1 MPSIDK
7 KEKKIIEAFLFAADE
22 PLDLATLQSKV
33 KKNTDVLEI
42 LNELQKEY
50 QERGINLIK
59 LANRWSFR
67 TSIDLADQLRE
78 EITGQ
83 KKLSKAAIET
93 LAIIAYHQPVTRSE
107 IEEIRGVSFSTG
119 TMEVLFELGWVKPA
133 GRKDIPGK
141 PLAYG
146 TTDSFLS
153 HFNLNSLEDLP
164 NSDELM
170 AAGLIDSRVDS
181 SIFGTSKFTKEDDNS
196 IKENIFSNIDEMI
209 SDTLDNKDA
218 ENNENK
224 EEADQNLDEPYEDNE
239 EDDDYDDDE
248 DEDDDE
254 EDDDEEDEED
264 DKEK

>member
-1 MPSIDK
+1 MSTIDK

-22 PLDLATLQSKV
+22 PLDLETLKSKV
-33 KKNTDVLEI
+33 KKNTDVMQI
-42 LNELQKEY
+42 VDDLQKDY
-50 QERGINLIK
+50 QDRGINLIK

-67 TSIDLADQLRE
+67 TSTDLADQLRE
-78 EITGQ
+78 EVTSQ
-83 KKLSKAAIET
+83 KKLSKAAVET

-164 NSDELM
+164 NSEELM

-181 SIFGTSKFTKEDDNS
+181 SIFGTSKFVKEEDS
-196 IKENIFSNIDEMI
+196 KKENIFTNIDDMI
-209 SDTLDNKDA
+209 SDTLDPK
-218 ENNENK
+218 EQNNE
-224 EEADQNLDEPYEDNE
+224 E
-239 EDDDYDDDE
+239 DDDE
-248 DEDDDE
+248 DEDD
-254 EDDDEEDEED
+254 EDEED
-264 DKEK
+264 SEDDEDEDSDKQK

>member
-1 MPSIDK
+1 MKNGYLKD
-7 KEKKIIEAFLFAADE
+7 KKIIEAFLFAADE
-22 PLDLATLQSKV
+22 PLDMETLQSKV
-33 KKNTDVLEI
+33 SKATDVLKIVE
-42 LNELQKEY
+42 ELQNEY
-50 QERGINLIK
+50 KDRGINLIK
-59 LANRWSFR
+59 LANKWSFR

-78 EITGQ
+78 EVTSQ

-146 TTDSFLS
+146 TSEKFLS

-181 SIFGTSKFTKEDDNS
+181 SIFGTNKFAKEEENENL
-196 IKENIFSNIDEMI
+196 KENIFSNIDDMI
-209 SDTLDNKDA
+209 SDTLK
-218 ENNENK
+218 NEGDTKN
-224 EEADQNLDEPYEDNE
+224 
-239 EDDDYDDDE
+239 
-248 DEDDDE
+248 
-254 EDDDEEDEED
+254 
-264 DKEK
+264 

>member
-1 MPSIDK
+1 MSTIDK

-22 PLDLATLQSKV
+22 PLDLETLKSKV
-33 KKNTDVLEI
+33 KKNTDVMQI
-42 LNELQKEY
+42 VDDLQKDY
-50 QERGINLIK
+50 QDRGINLIK

-67 TSIDLADQLRE
+67 TSTDLADQLRE
-78 EITGQ
+78 EVTSQ
-83 KKLSKAAIET
+83 KKLSKAAVET

-164 NSDELM
+164 NSEELM

-181 SIFGTSKFTKEDDNS
+181 SIFGTSKFVKEEDS
-196 IKENIFSNIDEMI
+196 KKENIFTNIDDMI
-209 SDTLDNKDA
+209 SDTLDPK
-218 ENNENK
+218 EQNNE
-224 EEADQNLDEPYEDNE
+224 E
-239 EDDDYDDDE
+239 DDDE
-248 DEDDDE
+248 DEDD
-254 EDDDEEDEED
+254 EDEED
-264 DKEK
+264 SEDDEDEDSDKPK

>member
-1 MPSIDK
+1 MKNDYLK
-7 KEKKIIEAFLFAADE
+7 DKKIIEAFLFAADE
-22 PLDLATLQSKV
+22 PLDMETLQSKV
-33 KKNTDVLEI
+33 SKATDVLKIVE
-42 LNELQKEY
+42 ELQNEY
-50 QERGINLIK
+50 KDRGINLIK
-59 LANRWSFR
+59 LANKWSFR

-78 EITGQ
+78 EVTSQ

-146 TTDSFLS
+146 TSEKFLS

-181 SIFGTSKFTKEDDNS
+181 SIFGTSKFAKEEENENL
-196 IKENIFSNIDEMI
+196 KENIFSNIDDMI
-209 SDTLDNKDA
+209 SDTLK
-218 ENNENK
+218 NEGDTKN
-224 EEADQNLDEPYEDNE
+224 
-239 EDDDYDDDE
+239 
-248 DEDDDE
+248 
-254 EDDDEEDEED
+254 
-264 DKEK
+264 

>member
-1 MPSIDK
+1 MATVDK

-22 PLDLATLQSKV
+22 PLDLETLQSKV
-33 KKNTDVLEI
+33 KKNTDVLTI
-42 LNELQKEY
+42 LGDLQKDYAEK
-50 QERGINLIK
+50 GINLIK

-67 TSIDLADQLRE
+67 TSLDLADQLRE

-107 IEEIRGVSFSTG
+107 IEEIRGVTFSTG

-153 HFNLNSLEDLP
+153 HFNLNSIEDLP
-164 NSDELM
+164 NSQELM

-181 SIFGTSKFTKEDDNS
+181 SIFGTSKFVKEDDES
-196 IKENIFSNIDEMI
+196 LKENIFTNIDDMI
-209 SDTLDNKDA
+209 GDTL
-218 ENNENK
+218 NEVNIK
-224 EEADQNLDEPYEDNE
+224 NEPSTLA
-239 EDDDYDDDE
+239 
-248 DEDDDE
+248 
-254 EDDDEEDEED
+254 EED
-264 DKEK
+264 DKEDYEDDDEDDNDNDNEREDDKEK

>member
-1 MPSIDK
+1 MATIDK
-7 KEKKIIEAFLFAADE
+7 NEKKIIEAFLFAADE
-22 PLDLATLQSKV
+22 PLDLETLQSKV
-33 KKNTDVLEI
+33 KKNTDVLTI
-42 LNELQKEY
+42 LGDLQKDYAEK
-50 QERGINLIK
+50 GINLIK

-67 TSIDLADQLRE
+67 TSLDLAGQLRE

-146 TTDSFLS
+146 TSDSFLS

-164 NSDELM
+164 NSQELM

-181 SIFGTSKFTKEDDNS
+181 SIFGTSKFVKEDDES
-196 IKENIFSNIDEMI
+196 LKENIFTNIDDMI
-209 SDTLDNKDA
+209 GDTL
-218 ENNENK
+218 NEVNIK
-224 EEADQNLDEPYEDNE
+224 NEPSTLAE
-239 EDDDYDDDE
+239 EDDKDDYEEDDE
-248 DEDDDE
+248 DDNDNER
-254 EDDDEEDEED
+254 ED

>member
-1 MPSIDK
+1 MTAIDK

-22 PLDLATLQSKV
+22 PLDIETLQSKV
-33 KKNTDVLEI
+33 KKNTDVLKI
-42 LNELQKEY
+42 LEQLQVDY
-50 QERGINLIK
+50 NDRGINLIK
-59 LANRWSFR
+59 LVNRWSFR
-67 TSIDLADQLRE
+67 TSIDLAEQLRE
-78 EITGQ
+78 EVTSQ

-93 LAIIAYHQPVTRSE
+93 LSIIAYHQPVTRSE

-164 NSDELM
+164 NSEELM

-181 SIFGTSKFTKEDDNS
+181 SIFGTSKFVKEEDS
-196 IKENIFSNIDEMI
+196 EKENIYSNIDDMI
-209 SDTLDNKDA
+209 SDTLVNEKSNLNDA
-218 ENNENK
+218 
-224 EEADQNLDEPYEDNE
+224 DLDKN
-239 EDDDYDDDE
+239 E
-248 DEDDDE
+248 DEDDENED
-254 EDDDEEDEED
+254 EDDENEDEDDENNNEDND
-264 DKEK
+264 DKRKTVKN

>member
-1 MPSIDK
+1 MATIDK
-7 KEKKIIEAFLFAADE
+7 NEKKIIEAFLFAADE
-22 PLDLATLQSKV
+22 PLDLETLQSKV
-33 KKNTDVLEI
+33 KKNTDVLTI
-42 LNELQKEY
+42 LGDLQKDYAEK
-50 QERGINLIK
+50 GINLIK

-67 TSIDLADQLRE
+67 TSLDLADQLRE

-146 TTDSFLS
+146 TSDSFLS

-164 NSDELM
+164 NSQELM

-181 SIFGTSKFTKEDDNS
+181 SIFGTSKFVKEDDES
-196 IKENIFSNIDEMI
+196 LKENIFTNIDDMI
-209 SDTLDNKDA
+209 GDTL
-218 ENNENK
+218 NEVNIK
-224 EEADQNLDEPYEDNE
+224 NEPSTLAE
-239 EDDDYDDDE
+239 EDDKDDYEEDDE
-248 DEDDDE
+248 DDNDNER
-254 EDDDEEDEED
+254 ED

>member
-1 MPSIDK
+1 MKNNYLKD
-7 KEKKIIEAFLFAADE
+7 KKIIEAFLFAADE
-22 PLDLATLQSKV
+22 PLDLETLQSKV
-33 KKNTDVLEI
+33 QKNSEVLKI
-42 LNELQKEY
+42 LEELQVEY
-50 QERGINLIK
+50 RDRGINLIK
-59 LANRWSFR
+59 LANKWSFR

-78 EITGQ
+78 EVTSQ

-146 TTDSFLS
+146 TSEKFLS

-164 NSDELM
+164 NSEELM

-181 SIFGTSKFTKEDDNS
+181 SIFGTNKFAKEEKNENL
-196 IKENIFSNIDEMI
+196 KENIFSNIDDMI
-209 SDTLDNKDA
+209 SDTLK
-218 ENNENK
+218 NEGDTKN
-224 EEADQNLDEPYEDNE
+224 
-239 EDDDYDDDE
+239 
-248 DEDDDE
+248 
-254 EDDDEEDEED
+254 
-264 DKEK
+264 

>member
-1 MPSIDK
+1 MSTIDK

-22 PLDLATLQSKV
+22 PLDLETLKSKV
-33 KKNTDVLEI
+33 KKNTDVMQI
-42 LNELQKEY
+42 VDDLQKDY
-50 QERGINLIK
+50 QDRGINLIK

-67 TSIDLADQLRE
+67 TSTDLADQLRE
-78 EITGQ
+78 EVTSQ
-83 KKLSKAAIET
+83 KKLSKAAVET

-107 IEEIRGVSFSTG
+107 IEETRGVSFSTG

-164 NSDELM
+164 NSEELM

-181 SIFGTSKFTKEDDNS
+181 SIFGTSKFVKEEDS
-196 IKENIFSNIDEMI
+196 KKENIFTNIDDMI
-209 SDTLDNKDA
+209 SDTLDPK
-218 ENNENK
+218 EQNNE
-224 EEADQNLDEPYEDNE
+224 E
-239 EDDDYDDDE
+239 DDDE
-248 DEDDDE
+248 DEDEEDSEDDE
-254 EDDDEEDEED
+254 DEDS
-264 DKEK
+264 DKQK

>member
-1 MPSIDK
+1 MSTIDK

-22 PLDLATLQSKV
+22 PLDLETLKSKV
-33 KKNTDVLEI
+33 KKNTDVMQI
-42 LNELQKEY
+42 VDDLQKDY
-50 QERGINLIK
+50 QDRGINLIK

-67 TSIDLADQLRE
+67 TSTDLADQLRE
-78 EITGQ
+78 EVTSQ
-83 KKLSKAAIET
+83 KKLSKAAVET

-146 TTDSFLS
+146 TTESFLS

-164 NSDELM
+164 NSEELM

-181 SIFGTSKFTKEDDNS
+181 SIFGTSKFVKEEDS
-196 IKENIFSNIDEMI
+196 KKENIFTNIDDMI
-209 SDTLDNKDA
+209 SDTLDPK
-218 ENNENK
+218 EQNNE
-224 EEADQNLDEPYEDNE
+224 E
-239 EDDDYDDDE
+239 DDDE
-248 DEDDDE
+248 DEDD
-254 EDDDEEDEED
+254 EDEED
-264 DKEK
+264 SEDDEDEDSDKQK